1 MSRRRKVYKKE
12 ERVDSRYGS
21 QAVAR
26 LISTVM
32 KRGKKSLAERI
43 VYTAIDKSREGS
55 DSVDP
60 LEVLN
65 KALENVRPRLE
76 VKSRRVGGA
85 TYQVPMEVAP
95 ARQVSLAMRWIV
107 SYADKHRGMPMAA
120 ALAQEIKDAAAGQ
133 GNANK
138 QRTRWRK
145 RTAPLRISA
154 GNFMATATMEKKKA
168 ASTNPNSPNRK
179 FPLERTRNIGIAAH
193 IDAGKTTT
201 TERVLFYTGT
211 N

>member
-12 ERVDSRYGS
+12 EKVDSRYGS

-85 TYQVPMEVAP
+85 TYQVPLEVTSD
-95 ARQVSLAMRWIV
+95 RQFSLALRWLV
-107 SYADKHRGMPMAA
+107 DFADARKGIPMKE
-120 ALAQEIKDAAAGQ
+120 ALAAEILEAYQGQ
-133 GNANK
+133 GNAI
-138 QRTRWRK
+138 RK
-145 RTAPLRISA
+145 RDEVHK
-154 GNFMATATMEKKKA
+154 MAQANKA
-168 ASTNPNSPNRK
+168 
-179 FPLERTRNIGIAAH
+179 FAH
-193 IDAGKTTT
+193 F
-201 TERVLFYTGT
+201 RW
-211 N
+211 